1 MSADGA
7 AEPAAAGLPRRL
19 GPYLLAGRSAQGAS
33 SVLMRGRD
41 PRGGRPLA
49 IKVLQLR
56 PAAAGAADE
65 LRQRFMR
72 EAEAARRLVHP
83 GIVRY
88 LDAGDEQGL
97 AWIAMELVPGHDLG
111 RHVQPG
117 ALLLLPATL
126 DVGAQLADALAHAHR
141 HGVVHRDIK
150 PANVI
155 FDVATGAAVLTDF
168 GIARVADTSR
178 TRTGL
183 LLGTPAYMA
192 PELLAG
198 GAASAA
204 SDIYALGVLLFQL
217 LCARLPHEGATL
229 GALIAAI
236 ANQPPPDL
244 RSLRPG
250 LPDALA
256 AVVAR
261 LLAKRPGERSA
272 DGAAVASELRAI
284 AANVKSSRTD
294 PRHNS
299 AD

>member
-19 GPYLLAGRSAQGAS
+19 GPYLLEGRIAQGAS

-41 PRGGRPLA
+41 PRVGRPLA
-49 IKVLQLR
+49 IKVLRLR
-56 PAAAGAADE
+56 PADAGAADE

-117 ALLLLPATL
+117 ALLPLPATL

-168 GIARVADTSR
+168 GIARVADASR

-183 LLGTPAYMA
+183 VLGTPAYMA

-217 LCARLPHEGATL
+217 LCGRLPFEADTL
-229 GALIAAI
+229 AALMKQIVNDAA
-236 ANQPPPDL
+236 PGLRGLRPDL
-244 RSLRPG
+244 PEALDTLVSQMLAKARASRPG
-250 LPDALA
+250 DGAE
-256 AVVAR
+256 VAR
-261 LLAKRPGERSA
+261 ALRTIAT
-272 DGAAVASELRAI
+272 ELEAGHSTARGW
-284 AANVKSSRTD
+284 R
-294 PRHNS
+294 
-299 AD
+299 